1 MEGIVLLYQD
11 FFADWIEVM
20 KDCGLKKLGLHVN
33 TEQSNMAEFLCWLEA
48 NRPLIERAED
58 RGLTIEYFLHAF
70 GYLLSEDF
78 AGHRENW
85 RQNED
90 GQRVKDYNCCPSS
103 PELNSVEK
111 NAVAL
116 AQRLKQYSHKYHFWV
131 DDDFGKDIVCHCEK
145 CRNYS
150 QWQQG
155 LMLYRAMEQGV
166 RMYDTEALLSYLVYG
181 NSVFR
186 DAGTDLGG
194 FFIEF
199 APFLR
204 RHDLPLTAKEN
215 KSYLEKILSLKKN
228 FSHVDVLEYFLS
240 FDYDSFCRGEQFER
254 VKEDVR
260 FYKSVGVED
269 VMTFAVFPEKN
280 YVKKYGFSGIE
291 KYAKLWS

>member
-20 KDCGLKKLGLHVN
+20 KDYGLKKLGLHVN
-33 TEQSNMAEFLCWLEA
+33 TEQNNMADFLCWLDA

-103 PELNSVEK
+103 SELNSVEK
-111 NAVAL
+111 NAEVL
-116 AQRLKQYSHKYHFWV
+116 AKRLKQYSHKYHLWT
-131 DDDFGKDIVCHCEK
+131 DDDFGKDIICQCEK

-150 QWQQG
+150 PWQQG
-155 LMLYRAMEQGV
+155 LMLYRAMERGIQ
-166 RMYDTEALLSYLVYG
+166 RYDSEAVLSYLVYG

-186 DAGTDLGG
+186 DAGIDFGG

-215 KSYLEKILSLKKN
+215 KSYREKIFTLKKN
-228 FSHVDVLEYFLS
+228 FTHVDVLEYFLS
-240 FDYDSFCRGEQFER
+240 FDYESFCRGEQYER
-254 VKEDVR
+254 VKEDVG
-260 FYKSVGVED
+260 FYKSVGAD
-269 VMTFAVFPEKN
+269 NVMTFAVFPEKD
-280 YVKKYGFSGIE
+280 YVKKHGFAGIE